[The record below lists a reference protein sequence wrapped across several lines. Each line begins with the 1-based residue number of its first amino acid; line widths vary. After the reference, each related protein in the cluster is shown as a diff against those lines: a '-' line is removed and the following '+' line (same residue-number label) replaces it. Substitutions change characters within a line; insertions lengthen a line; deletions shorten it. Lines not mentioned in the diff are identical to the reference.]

1 MKPALHPVILK
12 TTLSASQVLEGAL
25 FHVKSWAASS
35 SASSLTNSTTA
46 RPAAGSGGGRP
57 PSAAMRE
64 NLEDRVGL
72 DGFNRYGQTAPMP
85 EERNAIHDLRLQLTA
100 LLQHSGATPG
110 CKTIAA
116 LMAAAYACRTA
127 DMPPEL
133 AVHMLKSFYRRDPLT

>member
-85 EERNAIHDLRLQLTA
+85 EERNSIHELRLQLTA

-110 CKTIAA
+110 CKSIAA
-116 LMAAAYACRTA
+116 LMAASYMDVFGALQDRKCP
-127 DMPPEL
+127 D
-133 AVHMLKSFYRRDPLT
+133 